1 MRKLCFILCII
12 TLLFA
17 FNSCVSYD
25 ENIDNYYRDIE
36 EYNADKFMPDLLEIG
51 AYQSIEYY
59 CRKDEP
65 IFPIYSMKL
74 IVKYDAETFAKEKER
89 LEGAYTYLQEPQK
102 AEFDEKYYTI
112 PVVRFSVGEFDFRVV
127 ELEDTCY
134 PKNFGMIGIS
144 EKSCTVVYLWSYDV
158 DCDYICAVED
168 DGLKEMYEYVSYR
181 FHLE

>member
-1 MRKLCFILCII
+1 MRKFCFTLCII
-12 TLLFA
+12 TILFA
-17 FNSCVSYD
+17 FNSCVFYND
-25 ENIDNYYRDIE
+25 KLDYYYNDIK
-36 EYNADKFMPDLLEIG
+36 EYHADKFMPNLDEIG
-51 AYQSIEYY
+51 ECYSIKYY
-59 CRKDEP
+59 SRKDEL
-65 IFPIYSMKL
+65 IFPAYSLKL
-74 IVKYDAETFAKEKER
+74 IAKYDAETFAKEKER
-89 LEGAYTYLQEPQK
+89 LEDAYTYLQEPQK